1 MSEQRL
7 NWLAPYGAGLLVG
20 TALVVILPE
29 GVAVRPRTRTCVC
42 VRVCVCVCV
51 CVCVLGVSV

>member
-7 NWLAPYGAGLLVG
+7 NVLAPYGAGILVG

-29 GVAVRPRTRTCVC
+29 GVAVRHQTRH
-42 VRVCVCVCV
+42 
-51 CVCVLGVSV
+51 